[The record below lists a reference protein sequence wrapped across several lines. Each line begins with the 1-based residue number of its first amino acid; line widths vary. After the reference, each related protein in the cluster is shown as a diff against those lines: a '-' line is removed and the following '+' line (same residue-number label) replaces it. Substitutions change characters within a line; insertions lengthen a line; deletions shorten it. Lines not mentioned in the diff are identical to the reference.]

1 MEIKATAFEKG
12 EAIPVKY
19 TCDGDNV
26 SPEIEID
33 DPDNNGYYI
42 LVIDD
47 PDAPGALFTHWIIYN
62 IPATVKKIKENI
74 DKNEVTEDGF
84 YQGINDFNK
93 IGYGGPCPP
102 PGYNHRY
109 YFILYK
115 TDKIIEKKQ
124 LTSNE
129 IFPIVEP
136 LKNKTEFY
144 AIYGRQKK

>member
-1 MEIKATAFEKG
+1 MEIKTAAFKKG

-74 DKNEVTEDGF
+74 DKNEVTEEGF
-84 YQGINDFNK
+84 YQGVNDFNK
-93 IGYGGPCPP
+93 IGYDGPCPP

-129 IFPIVEP
+129 IFLIVEP